1 MANSYTNGRIVI
13 DTASEQVVATDR
25 TVKIS
30 YILFTPD
37 AANDQII
44 VRESAG
50 GPILFKLSAST
61 AKEDLLLDFTGDPIV
76 ARGIY
81 VDTVSANA
89 VAVLYTTTRGGRS

>member
-1 MANSYTNGRIVI
+1 MANSFTNGRIVL
-13 DTASEQVVATDR
+13 DTSSEQVIATTRD
-25 TVKIS
+25 VKIS

-44 VRESAG
+44 VRESSG

-61 AKEDLLLDFTGDPIV
+61 AKEDLLLDFSADPIL

-81 VDTVSANA
+81 VDTVSSNA
-89 VAVLYTTTRGGRS
+89 VAILYTTTKGGRS